1 MKALLFLVLISA
13 LSLTSCASMQQAW
26 VDQNCQREAAYE
38 KGMNDARSG
47 APMNSQYVASCPVEG
62 HDVILAGY
70 NEGYNSGLGSVQQT
84 TTTGAPPAFIN
95 VNIGGTPAGSINPR
109 AWYCKIK
116 AFTEEF
122 EAFAPTQLEAVHQVT
137 AQCRVKYDPM
147 FCKESSC
154 RLNQ

>member
-1 MKALLFLVLISA
+1 MKALSLLVLMSA
-13 LSLTSCASMQQAW
+13 LGLTSCASMQQAW
-26 VDQNCQREAAYE
+26 VDQNCQHEAAYE

-47 APMNSQYVASCPVEG
+47 APMNSQYVAGCPVESR
-62 HDVILAGY
+62 DVLLTGY
-70 NEGYNSGLGSVQQT
+70 SEGLGSVQQT
-84 TTTGAPPAFIN
+84 TNGAPPALIN
-95 VNIGGTPAGSINPR
+95 VNIGGSPDGGINPR
-109 AWYCKIK
+109 AWYCKTK

-137 AQCRVKYDPM
+137 AQCRAKYDPM